1 MSTLADP
8 QMLSFPPSVGSPLWL
23 SHSGLLLV
31 LNWLKATIVSLSLT
45 ILWFAWDQ
53 RAGSSSP
60 CHDGWPA
67 AIQGSYG
74 AGTSKMAG
82 DAGCWLRALLGL
94 LTSGS
99 LLSSIRLPHVVQAS
113 ECHES
118 TPRTSVLTGESPSVQ
133 VSIMPCLSFC
143 DWYRRS

>member
-1 MSTLADP
+1 MSTLSDP

-23 SHSGLLLV
+23 SHSGLLLI

-67 AIQGSYG
+67 AIQGFYG

-99 LLSSIRLPHVVQAS
+99 LVSSTWLLHVVSGFTVSRMNSENKCSNGRKPQCAS
-113 ECHES
+113 VYHALLVIS
-118 TPRTSVLTGESPSVQ
+118 
-133 VSIMPCLSFC
+133 
-143 DWYRRS
+143 